1 MAKAKIT
8 KDDIKEYI
16 KNMPVFELAELV
28 KELEEELGVSAAA
41 PMAAMP
47 MAMPGVA
54 AGAGAEAAA
63 EEEKTEF
70 DVVITAVGDKKIQ
83 VIKVVRA
90 ITGLGLK
97 EAKALVDELP
107 GNVKEGVP
115 KEEADDVV
123 KQLEEAGA
131 TVEVK

>member
-1 MAKAKIT
+1 MAKAKLS
-8 KDDIKEYI
+8 KDDVKEYI

-47 MAMPGVA
+47 MAMPAGA

-70 DVVITAVGDKKIQ
+70 DVVITEVGDKKIQ

-107 GNVKEGVP
+107 GTVKEGVP
-115 KEEADDVV
+115 KDEADDVV

>member
-1 MAKAKIT
+1 MAKLS
-8 KDDIKEYI
+8 KDDVKEYI

-28 KELEEELGVSAAA
+28 KELEEELGVSASA
-41 PMAAMP
+41 PMAAMQ
-47 MAMPGVA
+47 MAMPAGAVA
-54 AGAGAEAAA
+54 AADEEAA

-70 DVVITAVGDKKIQ
+70 DVVITGVGDKKIQ

-107 GNVKEGVP
+107 GNVKEGVS
-115 KEEADDVV
+115 KEEADDIV